1 MPQVQRATGEVTD
14 SAESSLEGDIFHNR
28 YGDFCLGPALFLGPA
43 LLKKCIAEPETEKD
57 ITSPSTSISSFCTY
71 LLRYNEVP
79 PVSVYSVGYSVPE
92 RFEGDRNFL
101 QLEIE
106 TAPLEFDWLS
116 FCGNLFPETRE
127 YTEEER
133 KAYLNFISSF
143 FETIEI

>member
-1 MPQVQRATGEVTD
+1 MLQVQRATGEVAD
-14 SAESSLEGDIFHNR
+14 FVESSLEGDISYVR
-28 YGDFCLGPALFLGPA
+28 YGVFCLEPA
-43 LLKKCIAEPETEKD
+43 LLKKCITEPETAED
-57 ITSPSTSISSFCTY
+57 ITPPSSSESSFCTY

-79 PVSVYSVGYSVPE
+79 PVREYPVAE

-101 QLEIE
+101 RLEIE

-116 FCGNLFPETRE
+116 FCGNLFPETRG